1 GRRAGQPVPGGDP
14 DQRADHE
21 LPAAPGGHASDDR
34 AGLPLAGQTVD
45 ALHGGDLP
53 ARRADG
59 GVGGVEALLHQLQGV
74 YTVLLWPFFRFGAAL
89 AVAPVFGEAVLPVRA
104 RLLLA
109 LVLAVAVQPALPP
122 APEVDPV
129 SLHGVLLVFE
139 QVLVGAMI
147 GLAFHLVLSALTVFG
162 TLASTQLGLS
172 MAMLN
177 DPVGGTSSDA
187 VSALVYV
194 VFVLL
199 FFALDGHL
207 LVTHVAARSFHVWPV
222 GAVSL
227 HGLAL
232 QGLALG
238 VGWIFAAALML
249 ALPLVF
255 AAMAVQFGAGL
266 LNRVA
271 PTLNLFVLGFSVTIV
286 FGLLLLLLLVPS
298 LPGHVQRM
306 LLHVVGLLDGLAVVP
321 VKP

>member
-1 GRRAGQPVPGGDP
+1 
-14 DQRADHE
+14 
-21 LPAAPGGHASDDR
+21 
-34 AGLPLAGQTVD
+34 
-45 ALHGGDLP
+45 
-53 ARRADG
+53 
-59 GVGGVEALLHQLQGV
+59 VEALLHQLQGV